1 LLLAFPPDGERHGAP
16 PKQNGFAGYW
26 IGLGFSRTAASL
38 TAREAEFSHRDK
50 LRSRSHL
57 PSDGQVG
64 DPIPSG
70 IVGRA
75 QRVVNL
81 PHDPVIVIPVY
92 EDVDLLDVTGPF
104 EMFRWANIEVRLV
117 AQTRTLSRGSVKL

>member
-1 LLLAFPPDGERHGAP
+1 LLLALPPDGERHGAP
-16 PKQNGFAGYW
+16 HKQNGFAGYW
-26 IGLGFSRTAASL
+26 IGLSFSRTAASL
-38 TAREAEFSHRDK
+38 SVREAESSHRDK
-50 LRSRSHL
+50 LRSRSHQ
-57 PSDGQVG
+57 PRGGQVG

-75 QRVVNL
+75 PRVVNM

-92 EDVDLLDVTGPF
+92 EDVDVLDVTGPF

-117 AQTRTLSRGSVKL
+117 A